1 MEAREHSLPAASSP
15 PATLGV
21 LNHGSQPPTL
31 PSREKG
37 VTVQSMRG
45 MAAMVMVLGLGVGSA
60 SAATPAAES
69 CKDLKVAQARA
80 VLGASATL
88 AEKES
93 PRQRVC
99 SVKYGGSV
107 GVTVRSEPS
116 ADFTWVVAGLKEEP
130 VYVKQLKKVS
140 LGNEGY
146 SYDRYT
152 IVNGKPALS
161 QRVLFFRSG
170 ARMFQVE
177 VAARRPL
184 TPAKHLTL
192 ARSVLRN
199 ARGG

>member
-1 MEAREHSLPAASSP
+1 
-15 PATLGV
+15 
-21 LNHGSQPPTL
+21 
-31 PSREKG
+31 
-37 VTVQSMRG
+37 
-45 MAAMVMVLGLGVGSA
+45 MAAFLLLLGFAVGSA
-60 SAATPAAES
+60 GAATPTAES

-116 ADFTWVVAGLKEEP
+116 TDFAWVVAGLKEEP

-140 LGNEGY
+140 LGTEGY

-152 IVNGKPALS
+152 IVNGKPTLA

-170 ARMFQVE
+170 ARMYQVE
-177 VAARRPL
+177 VVARRPL
-184 TPAKHLTL
+184 TPAKHMTL
-192 ARSVLRN
+192 ARNVLRN